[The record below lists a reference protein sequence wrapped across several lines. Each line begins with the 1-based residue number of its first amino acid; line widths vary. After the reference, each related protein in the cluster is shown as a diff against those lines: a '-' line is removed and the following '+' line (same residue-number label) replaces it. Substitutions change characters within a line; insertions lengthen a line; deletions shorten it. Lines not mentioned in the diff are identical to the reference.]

1 MINFS
6 TNLNTFTPLTN
17 LKPRVKGVDDTKAN
31 SANFTNK
38 NANSQSATN
47 SSVNLNK
54 NTNSSQNSNTNIDL
68 SVSIS
73 TNKFLVT
80 DKSQAVGTSLGYG
93 IDKDGYYTSD
103 FNEAAGIPN
112 DYKIHSSTMESFAR
126 IQENMQR
133 GMERF
138 ISVDIAKAV
147 GSAYKILSQVV
158 DESILNS
165 KDSFTKDEI
174 AQFPQGY
181 EFVQESFEV
190 LNVYKTEDTFIRVA
204 NGYDYSIN
212 NTRALFD
219 LFKPQPEMRSI
230 FDNLNGG
237 RESELG
243 GVHWAT
249 TADKY
254 TNKDGTIT
262 KGGLLIGIM
271 NHNTVIAE
279 NATETEHIKFETA
292 VQESGN
298 DDEWLKNYKSP
309 LMQMLEEIIK
319 MQKELAQKALKK
331 RLDTATQAN
340 AQNSIFVKDKSQAT
354 SEILGYGVDNDGF
367 FTSDFNEAAGIAKD
381 YKIYAKGAQNLVDYI
396 FAHPNT
402 HISIDFAKSLGNV
415 YKLFSQIAPSTEN
428 SNFTKEQIS
437 TLPVGF
443 EYDTKSFKVI
453 KTYNYEQMQGLQDYA
468 GAKNAQFAQ
477 IFPSQAGTNAHLQGK
492 PSGDIFQSNPYI
504 DIGANAYK
512 NADGSV
518 DKGGVLMAFFS
529 ARIGQFEGSF
539 LVGETTIRG
548 KLAGLDNNVSQ
559 EQIENL
565 DNFIKQNPILYGST
579 DDLVARLRLKE
590 SNLSIDDFKTEW
602 LKLKEKSDEIQAKM
616 SGQTVQNSGANPAN
630 KTSANSTASKNT
642 NATENSQ
649 NEQSTVKTSSSIQ
662 AKSDIFKDMDLSRLQ
677 SVLKNQHKFDLI
689 SILFSTNSSGSF
701 GGSNGNDLNTNLM
714 NLNLSKIK
722 PLNKVDIKA

>member
-6 TNLNTFTPLTN
+6 TNSNTFNPLVK
-17 LKPRVKGVDDTKAN
+17 LKPRVRGVDDTKAN
-31 SANFTNK
+31 SVSTNK
-38 NANSQSATN
+38 NTNSQSATN

-54 NTNSSQNSNTNIDL
+54 NTNLSQNSNTNIDL
-68 SVSIS
+68 SVS
-73 TNKFLVT
+73 KFLVT

-103 FNEAAGIPN
+103 FNEAAGIPS

-331 RLDTATQAN
+331 RLDTATQAS
-340 AQNSIFVKDKSQAT
+340 AQNSNFVKDKSQAT
-354 SEILGYGVDNDGF
+354 SEILGYGVDNEGF
-367 FTSDFNEAAGIAKD
+367 FTSDFNEAVGLDKD
-381 YKIYAKGAQNLVDYI
+381 YKIYAKGVENLAQELATNKHFSQIEL
-396 FAHPNT
+396 T
-402 HISIDFAKSLGNV
+402 KTLGNV
-415 YKLFSQIAPSTEN
+415 YKLFSQLVPNAQTYD
-428 SNFTKEQIS
+428 KEQIS
-437 TLPVGF
+437 QIPLGF
-443 EYDTKSFKVI
+443 DYDTKS
-453 KTYNYEQMQGLQDYA
+453 L
-468 GAKNAQFAQ
+468 
-477 IFPSQAGTNAHLQGK
+477 
-492 PSGDIFQSNPYI
+492 
-504 DIGANAYK
+504 
-512 NADGSV
+512 
-518 DKGGVLMAFFS
+518 
-529 ARIGQFEGSF
+529 
-539 LVGETTIRG
+539 TITQ
-548 KLAGLDNNVSQ
+548 KHS
-559 EQIENL
+559 
-565 DNFIKQNPILYGST
+565 
-579 DDLVARLRLKE
+579 
-590 SNLSIDDFKTEW
+590 
-602 LKLKEKSDEIQAKM
+602 
-616 SGQTVQNSGANPAN
+616 
-630 KTSANSTASKNT
+630 
-642 NATENSQ
+642 SQ
-649 NEQSTVKTSSSIQ
+649 NELSKEVSSNDSPLSRTQTAQSFRVNSLGKIDEIFEINSLNLGKNAYLSDGKVSKGGLFMAFAGAQLTQNQNGHIIAGNTTISGKLMGFDKNLSKGVVKDLNDFVGENGFLNSSGNTQEKFARMMKIFDLYNADLSVDEFKSQWLGLVNGTSKIDEKELKSFGEIIENFMKENGIQGKENVTLSKTESTNSTDKTQNESESAEQGFKRQIIQ
-662 AKSDIFKDMDLSRLQ
+662 AKSKSPIYTQEFFAQYKNLLQDTQRLDTF
-677 SVLKNQHKFDLI
+677 N
-689 SILFSTNSSGSF
+689 ILFGVSSGA
-701 GGSNGNDLNTNLM
+701 NGNDLNTNLM
-714 NLNLSKIK
+714 SLNLSKIK

>member
-6 TNLNTFTPLTN
+6 TNSNTFNPLAN
-17 LKPRVKGVDDTKAN
+17 LKVSVKNADSKGTNSSILN
-31 SANFTNK
+31 SATNSSK
-38 NANSQSATN
+38 NTNSTQSINSSTNSQISSSNSSTANPQSATN
-47 SSVNLNK
+47 S
-54 NTNSSQNSNTNIDL
+54 TQNSN
-68 SVSIS
+68 
-73 TNKFLVT
+73 
-80 DKSQAVGTSLGYG
+80 
-93 IDKDGYYTSD
+93 
-103 FNEAAGIPN
+103 
-112 DYKIHSSTMESFAR
+112 
-126 IQENMQR
+126 
-133 GMERF
+133 
-138 ISVDIAKAV
+138 
-147 GSAYKILSQVV
+147 
-158 DESILNS
+158 
-165 KDSFTKDEI
+165 
-174 AQFPQGY
+174 
-181 EFVQESFEV
+181 
-190 LNVYKTEDTFIRVA
+190 
-204 NGYDYSIN
+204 
-212 NTRALFD
+212 
-219 LFKPQPEMRSI
+219 
-230 FDNLNGG
+230 
-237 RESELG
+237 
-243 GVHWAT
+243 
-249 TADKY
+249 
-254 TNKDGTIT
+254 
-262 KGGLLIGIM
+262 
-271 NHNTVIAE
+271 
-279 NATETEHIKFETA
+279 
-292 VQESGN
+292 
-298 DDEWLKNYKSP
+298 
-309 LMQMLEEIIK
+309 
-319 MQKELAQKALKK
+319 
-331 RLDTATQAN
+331 
-340 AQNSIFVKDKSQAT
+340 FVKDKSQAT

-402 HISIDFAKSLGNV
+402 HTSIDFAKSLGNV

-437 TLPVGF
+437 TLPIGF

-453 KTYNYEQMQGLQDYA
+453 KIYNYEQMQGLQDYA

-548 KLAGLDNNVSQ
+548 KLAGLDSNVSQ
-559 EQIENL
+559 EQIEDL

-590 SNLSIDDFKTEW
+590 SNLNINDFKTEW
-602 LKLKEKSDEIQAKM
+602 LKLKQKSDEIQAKM
-616 SGQTVQNSGANPAN
+616 SRQTAQNSGAHSAN
-630 KTSANSTASKNT
+630 KTSANSTASQNT

-649 NEQSTVKTSSSIQ
+649 NEQSTAKTSSSIQ

-677 SVLKNQHKFDLI
+677 SILKNQHKFDLI
-689 SILFSTNSSGSF
+689 SILFGTNSSGSF
-701 GGSNGNDLNTNLM
+701 GGSNSTDLNTNLM